1 MDRLLTVVGAVSGA
15 VAVTVGAFGAHALR
29 ERLSPEALATFE
41 TGARYHFYHVS
52 GLLAAAAAAGAWPG
66 RGARLARSA
75 GWLFL
80 AGTVLFS
87 GSLYLL
93 ALSGARWLGA
103 VAPLGG
109 VAFIAGWISLAGAA
123 WRGSSGARG
132 AAGRGQLAPFG
143 KEEPVSI

>member
-41 TGARYHFYHVS
+41 TGVRYHFYHVF
-52 GLLAAAAAAGAWPG
+52 GILAAGAAAGAWPG
-66 RGARLARSA
+66 RGTRLARLA

-80 AGTVLFS
+80 AGTALFS

-93 ALSGARWLGA
+93 ALSGVRWLGA
-103 VAPLGG
+103 IAPLGG
-109 VAFIAGWISLAGAA
+109 VAFIAGWIALAGAA
-123 WRGSSGARG
+123 WRGSSGAR
-132 AAGRGQLAPFG
+132 APFG
-143 KEEPVSI
+143 KDEAGEI